1 MEIRTREQYISYIRR
16 TSTIPKGKDGSTDI
30 ELIEKMVN
38 KLPVDWSNPN
48 LKILDPS
55 FGFGGYLFFVYLKLI
70 QFHSEEHILNNMLY
84 GVEIEDFRFELV
96 KHKLKIKNLI
106 KGDFLDNKIL
116 KYMKF
121 DVIVGNP
128 PFQDTTANRKLF
140 NQLGNKKLWK
150 GFLEKA
156 SELVK
161 DDSFISFLVP
171 QSSTKPTVFG
181 ELPVSIKKMGDV
193 KVLNV
198 DTGMEKYFKR
208 INIKICSITFKK
220 TKEDIKCLLNGIESD
235 FNSKGFIT
243 PNPILQSI
251 LTKILKADNTV
262 KVTRH
267 SKEYSDIELS
277 EIGGV
282 WSSRFTYPKFSKTRL
297 DGFEL
302 NWKST
307 KNKNDE
313 LLVLLKSNMF
323 LKTAW
328 YSFVII
334 DKRWYHNFWTSL
346 GLHEDIT
353 TSTTEEELHELYD
366 LSQEEKNYLN
376 SKDMRHIG

>member
-30 ELIEKMVN
+30 KLIEKMVN

-48 LKILDPS
+48 LKILDPG

-150 GFLEKA
+150 EFLKKA

-198 DTGMEKYFKR
+198 DTGMEKYFKG
-208 INIKICSITFKK
+208 IKIKICSITFKK

-297 DGFEL
+297 DGLEL